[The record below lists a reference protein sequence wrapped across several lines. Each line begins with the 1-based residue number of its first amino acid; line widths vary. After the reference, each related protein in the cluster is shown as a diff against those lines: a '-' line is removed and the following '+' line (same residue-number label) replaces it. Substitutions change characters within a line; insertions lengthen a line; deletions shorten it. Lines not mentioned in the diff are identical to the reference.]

1 MEDGGSA
8 MKQGT
13 EFNMGVDI
21 QSMIDNLPAGL
32 DRALLRV
39 LQFHRG
45 RTNAIS
51 RRDLLKA
58 LAFMGFQMKDDRPMR
73 ICINQFRK
81 EGGEI
86 CSTGGK
92 KSGYWLAANQ
102 AALNEWIQHAS
113 EARLKDFGKQIR
125 AMRAA
130 AEKRWGGYSPEKHA
144 S

>member
-1 MEDGGSA
+1 

-51 RRDLLKA
+51 RRDLLKD
-58 LAFMGFQMKDDRPMR
+58 LTFMGFQMKDDRPMR

-81 EGGEI
+81 EGVEI

-102 AALNEWIQHAS
+102 EELNEWIQNES

-130 AEKRWGGYSPEKHA
+130 ADKRWGRYSPEKQA
-144 S
+144 SLF